1 MLFKNYIFISPVS
14 EGSGDVMV
22 LRWSRPPPAARNGV
36 NAITQKPR
44 DGLFSNLVYTLVVIV
59 SWPDKLF
66 KVVGQRSRSQRQ
78 KMMWFF
84 RHFWIFISYHIFL
97 LNQVEGA
104 IAIPPSNSA
113 PLPLFCPSVCPSIGL
128 LTTFSGFCTFADK
141 SLGRNGIE
149 LEMQMFPDD
158 LPLANIDA
166 DGYCCHF
173 MRSSVR
179 PTIHGLGFGYCIQSA
194 WKKWPTIWHAD
205 VSRWLTLS
213 IHGCLWIL
221 LLVCLSVHLSV
232 CSFTAF
238 SGGCT

>member
-1 MLFKNYIFISPVS
+1 
-14 EGSGDVMV
+14 
-22 LRWSRPPPAARNGV
+22 
-36 NAITQKPR
+36 
-44 DGLFSNLVYTLVVIV
+44 
-59 SWPDKLF
+59 
-66 KVVGQRSRSQRQ
+66 
-78 KMMWFF
+78 MMWFF

-113 PLPLFCPSVCPSIGL
+113 PLPLFCPSVCPSVCPSIGL

-179 PTIHGLGFGYCIQSA
+179 PTIHGLGFVYCIQSA
-194 WKKWPTIWHAD
+194 WKKWPTIWHA
-205 VSRWLTLS
+205 VRLS
-213 IHGCLWIL
+213 N
-221 LLVCLSVHLSV
+221 HLGL
-232 CSFTAF
+232 FF
-238 SGGCT
+238 FLFFF